1 MNTPRCSPGTDWP
14 RDSGQARG
22 GAATGQGQWEVTATS
37 PACRGR
43 SDTPP
48 VLPWSTVLCPDPDD
62 LTRRHSVLR
71 TGPCTWPLSAASRH
85 GDRPAVGPPG
95 NSGGCLSRPECG
107 SDRLAGSG
115 RFVSLRGMKHSRSPR
130 SQTGKLRLA
139 ESQESSEAGAR
150 PSTRAHPQCTD
161 GSGEAEEAENLKTGR
176 PRHQHPRRQLLLLP
190 SARRRARC
198 SARTDALGPHDRPV
212 TAVVGSSDSP
222 VWTWERGGCS
232 ALPGGAGRQGWT

>member
-115 RFVSLRGMKHSRSPR
+115 RFVSLRGMKHLRSP
-130 SQTGKLRLA
+130 
-139 ESQESSEAGAR
+139 E
-150 PSTRAHPQCTD
+150 PD
-161 GSGEAEEAENLKTGR
+161 GETE
-176 PRHQHPRRQLLLLP
+176 
-190 SARRRARC
+190 ARREPGV
-198 SARTDALGPHDRPV
+198 L
-212 TAVVGSSDSP
+212 
-222 VWTWERGGCS
+222 RGGSPSIHPCT
-232 ALPGGAGRQGWT
+232 PTVHGWKGGGGGG